1 MKKRQLNY
9 TANSYVKLNKNMQ
22 HKLAQNHALRI
33 YNSNSIY
40 SFIPKNG
47 CSTMRLSLALAN
59 GCISDPKD
67 FEWIHNNSLTFSAD
81 LPSLL
86 LADYTFVILRCPFAR
101 LASVYLDKI
110 VSTTWIRR
118 SLQNMLKGKLE
129 SDEMTFRV
137 FVKSLIHNETL
148 RHNIHWRP
156 QTDFL
161 VYKEYDDYFNL
172 ENFSFAKD
180 TIESKT
186 HINIVD
192 ARNLT
197 RHGIDSFILNS
208 DSSYADYLVEDLQ
221 KLKRNGQAPQPSAL
235 YDDELITL
243 VQNIYKED
251 ISLYKCFFG
260 NENLMFS

>member
-33 YNSNSIY
+33 YKSNSIY

-110 VSTTWIRR
+110 VSTTSLLFFSPLAPIR
-118 SLQNMLKGKLE
+118 
-129 SDEMTFRV
+129 
-137 FVKSLIHNETL
+137 
-148 RHNIHWRP
+148 
-156 QTDFL
+156 
-161 VYKEYDDYFNL
+161 
-172 ENFSFAKD
+172 
-180 TIESKT
+180 
-186 HINIVD
+186 
-192 ARNLT
+192 
-197 RHGIDSFILNS
+197 
-208 DSSYADYLVEDLQ
+208 
-221 KLKRNGQAPQPSAL
+221 
-235 YDDELITL
+235 
-243 VQNIYKED
+243 
-251 ISLYKCFFG
+251 
-260 NENLMFS
+260 